1 MKKAIAGAGVV
12 LGGVAALLAMQ
23 APAQAAAPSVTASA
37 AQPAKAKTDEKQPMW
52 LGSVAKAAV
61 VHGRALAGTQAIRSQ
76 VGNVVR
82 IASLGSAPADTTS
95 EGAPSVEE
103 VFDK

>member
-12 LGGVAALLAMQ
+12 LGGVAALLATQ
-23 APAQAAAPSVTASA
+23 APAQAAAPSVTTSA
-37 AQPAKAKTDEKQPMW
+37 AQAAEHKTDAKQPRW
-52 LGSVAKAAV
+52 VGSVARAAV

-82 IASLGSAPADTTS
+82 IASLGSAPADTAS
-95 EGAPSVEE
+95 NGASVEE

>member
-12 LGGVAALLAMQ
+12 LGGVAALLATQ
-23 APAQAAAPSVTASA
+23 APAQAAAPSVTTSA
-37 AQPAKAKTDEKQPMW
+37 AQAAEHKTDAKQPRW
-52 LGSVAKAAV
+52 VGSVARAAV

-95 EGAPSVEE
+95 NGASVEE

>member
-12 LGGVAALLAMQ
+12 LGGVAALLATQ
-23 APAQAAAPSVTASA
+23 APAQAAAPSVTATA
-37 AQPAKAKTDEKQPMW
+37 AVQTVESKTDVKPRW
-52 LGSVAKAAV
+52 IGSVAKAAV
-61 VHGRALAGTQAIRSQ
+61 VHGKALAGTQAIRSQ
-76 VGNVVR
+76 VGNVAR

-95 EGAPSVEE
+95 KGAASVEE

>member
-1 MKKAIAGAGVV
+1 VKKAIAGAGVV

-37 AQPAKAKTDEKQPMW
+37 AQTAEPKADMKPMW
-52 LGSVAKAAV
+52 IGSVAKAAV
-61 VHGRALAGTQAIRSQ
+61 VHGKALAGTQAIRSQ

-95 EGAPSVEE
+95 KGAPTVEE